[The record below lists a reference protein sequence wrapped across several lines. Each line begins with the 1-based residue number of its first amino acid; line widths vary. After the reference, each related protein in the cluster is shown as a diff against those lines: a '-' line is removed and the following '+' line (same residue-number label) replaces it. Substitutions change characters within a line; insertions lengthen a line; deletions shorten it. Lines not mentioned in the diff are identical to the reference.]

1 LFIGIKIALFDVRQK
16 AVGDFYREILNSVI
30 VVGVTR
36 FSFTHRIRFA
46 FSKQWQS
53 GVE

>member
-1 LFIGIKIALFDVRQK
+1 LFIGIKLALFDVRQK
-16 AVGDFYREILNSVI
+16 AVGDFYTMILNTLI

-53 GVE
+53 SVE

>member
-36 FSFTHRIRFA
+36 FKKKR
-46 FSKQWQS
+46 KNQK
-53 GVE
+53 VKK